1 MKNLTMN
8 TVKVWA
14 VIHHLEESL
23 TLEQAKLASDAGVNG
38 VFLISHDGCD
48 HELPLLAEKIK
59 SWSICH
65 VGDNLSVGIN
75 LLTEPDPT
83 VVFEIAAVLDL
94 DAVWIDKPGIFAG
107 EARAP
112 ALKLARAR
120 DLFPGSARPRVFASV
135 AFKYQPEDPYPAK
148 SARAAR
154 ALGFTPTTS
163 GTATGQP
170 PTVEK
175 IQQMRGTSSQGLA
188 VASGMSPENVAS
200 YSGLLSDVL
209 VATGVSLDE
218 HRFDY
223 EKLRAFVHAARGT

>member
-1 MKNLTMN
+1 MN

-14 VIHHLEESL
+14 VIHHLNGPL
-23 TLEQAKLASDAGVNG
+23 TLEQAHLALDAGAYG
-38 VFLISHDGCD
+38 VFLISHEGAD
-48 HELPLLAEKIK
+48 HELPSLATAIK
-59 SWSICH
+59 SVRSADGRSLC
-65 VGDNLSVGIN
+65 VGIN
-75 LLTEPDPT
+75 LLTEKDPT
-83 VVFEIAAVLDL
+83 AAFELAAANAL
-94 DAVWIDKPGIFAG
+94 DAVWIDEPGIVAG

-120 DLFPGSARPRVFASV
+120 DVFPGSTKPRVFASV
-135 AFKYQPEDPYPAK
+135 AFKYQAEDPTPAK

-163 GTATGQP
+163 GKATGQP

-175 IQQMRGTSSQGLA
+175 IQLMRGTSSLGLA
-188 VASGMSPENVAS
+188 VASGMSPENIAS

-223 EKLRAFVHAARGT
+223 EKLRAFVHAASGT